1 MIVGSGVFHRQVAQE
16 LFDTE
21 FHTAVPRTSV
31 RAKPSDEAGVGKNGE
46 KMQFRPL
53 RCNISETVGN
63 RT

>member
-46 KMQFRPL
+46 KNAIPTSALQYL
-53 RCNISETVGN
+53 
-63 RT
+63 